1 MNIEYYINRFFSIAS
16 KSTVRAR
23 QRELLER
30 LLSTEEQTLTAEQQI
45 QTLKNANVKVGKIS
59 LAEGTHEITFDAPFL
74 APYAAFVSGTSTLGA
89 TVNIIIVDDSILDK
103 FTVKVTA
110 DCLVRWN
117 AKLITQ

>member
-45 QTLKNANVKVGKIS
+45 QTLKNAGVKVGKLS
-59 LAEGTHEITFDAPFL
+59 LAKGVHEITFDAPFL
-74 APYAAFVSGTSTLGA
+74 APYSAFASGTSTIGA
-89 TVNIIIVDDSILDK
+89 TVNIIVLDDSLLDK
-103 FTVKVTA
+103 FTIKVTA

-117 AKLITQ
+117 AKIITQ

>member
-45 QTLKNANVKVGKIS
+45 QTLKNAGVKVGKLS
-59 LAEGTHEITFDAPFL
+59 LAKGVHEITFDAPFL
-74 APYAAFVSGTSTLGA
+74 APYSAFASGTSTIGA
-89 TVNIIIVDDSILDK
+89 TVNIIIVDDSTLDK
-103 FTVKVTA
+103 FTIKVTA

-117 AKLITQ
+117 AKIITQ

>member
-16 KSTVRAR
+16 KSTVRTR

-30 LLSTEEQTLTAEQQI
+30 LLSTEEQTLTAAQQI
-45 QTLKNANVKVGKIS
+45 QTLKNAGVKVGKVT
-59 LAEGTHEITFDAPFL
+59 LAKGTHEITFDAPFL
-74 APYAAFVSGTSTLGA
+74 APYAAFASGTSTLGA
-89 TVNIIIVDDSILDK
+89 TVNIIIVDDSALDK

-117 AKLITQ
+117 AKIITQ